1 VVITLKTRELAKQII
16 RTLKAHG
23 FEAYFVGGMV
33 RDQVLGLKSEDI
45 DLTTS
50 ALPEDVMKIFK
61 RVKETGKKYG
71 SVTVL
76 MEDKP
81 FEVTTFRTE
90 GRYTNN
96 RHPEEISFGTSLE
109 EDLKRRDFTMNQLV
123 MTEDEEIM
131 DHHGGLEDIEKR
143 LIRTIGEASKRFEE
157 DALRILRALRF
168 VGKLGFSLEE
178 HTAQAM
184 RKHRYLLKEL
194 AIERVMQELSK
205 IVTSDYRTKAFMY
218 MLDLDIAPV
227 LYGLEEGIKNVAH
240 LEEDLYPIE
249 FFILAHI
256 LGDVEDVF
264 RFSNKERAIIER
276 VIELHEVTKEDDFN
290 RFIVYVNKLDMC
302 LLVNKINRILG
313 YKDQE
318 ESIREMHERL
328 PIHDVCDLAF
338 KGQDILWKTNL
349 KKHSLIGVII
359 DELKYKVIM
368 EELPNEYKALEEYAL
383 KRVEETLEEMDDN
396 NE

>member
-1 VVITLKTRELAKQII
+1 MITLKTRELAKQVLN
-16 RTLKAHG
+16 TLKAHG

-33 RDQVLGLKSEDI
+33 RDQVLGRSSEDI
-45 DLTTS
+45 DITTN
-50 ALPEDVMKIFK
+50 ALPEEVMKIFK

-71 SVTVL
+71 SVTVFL
-76 MEDKP
+76 DDHP
-81 FEVTTFRTE
+81 FEVTTYREE

-109 EDLKRRDFTMNQLV
+109 EDLKRRDFTMNQLI
-123 MTEDEEIM
+123 MNEDEEIF
-131 DHHGGLEDIEKR
+131 DHHGGLVDIEQS
-143 LIRTIGEASKRFEE
+143 LIRTIGDPNKRFEE

-168 VGKLGFSLEE
+168 VAKLDFRLEE
-178 HTAQAM
+178 ETAKAM
-184 RKHRYLLKEL
+184 QEKALLIKEL

-205 IVTSDYRTKAFMY
+205 IVQGQARNQAFLY
-218 MLDLDIAPV
+218 MLELGIADV
-227 LYGLEEGIKNVAH
+227 LYGLKEGIKKVSMM
-240 LEEDLYPIE
+240 EESLYPIE

-256 LGDVEDVF
+256 VGQVEDVF
-264 RFSNKERAIIER
+264 RFSNKEKAIIEK
-276 VIELHEVTKEDDFN
+276 VMQLHEVTKEDDFN

-302 LLVNKINRILG
+302 LLVNKINTLLG

-318 ESIREMHERL
+318 KEIRAIDERL

-338 KGQDILWKTNL
+338 KGQDILWKTKL
-349 KKHSLIGVII
+349 SKHSLIGVII

-383 KRVEETLEEMDDN
+383 KRVEETLGEMDDN
-396 NE
+396 DE